1 MPNYD
6 YICAHCGH
14 KEEILQKITDAPL
27 TVCTQCQQATFKR
40 KLGGGIGLQF
50 QGSGFYITDYG
61 HRSSAEKEKSA
72 SSSAGGCGCG
82 KSSCTA

>member
-14 KEEILQKITDAPL
+14 KEEILQKMTESPL
-27 TVCTQCQQATFKR
+27 TVCPQCQQATFKR
-40 KLGGGIGLQF
+40 KFGGGIGLQF

-61 HRSSAEKEKSA
+61 KQTTSSEKEK

-82 KSSCTA
+82 KSSCSA